1 MEISFSAGK
10 DNKYLSAFCFRK
22 LKLGSM
28 NYIKHLNAFFTTI
41 RNDNRLTT
49 SHISLYL
56 ALFQYWNY
64 NRFQNPFIVYR
75 ENIMQLS
82 KIGSRNTYHKCI
94 RELHLA
100 RYIAYHPAPTK
111 FLPVKISILPLHNNE
126 NDDNNT
132 SVQLD
137 IFGIKNE
144 SGNIPELNKDS
155 IDLDTVPVP
164 KERQNIKPNSIKQRE
179 TPAHT
184 IFNRNKKI
192 QEAVNNLAQDTN
204 PVPQLKEI
212 ESYFAEKKYTPAE
225 ARKFFHHYKAIGWK
239 IQGHTP
245 IEDWKALVEKWME
258 NAKHWPAA
266 LQQEHSP
273 KTGNEINNLY
283 KSYCSGE
290 KVFSYITSEHFDQ
303 LNLTLAEETILQAR
317 TERIS
322 QLSGSNQ
329 YSLSQL
335 WQAYLTND
343 PGNQLVIN
351 DNSNIITFAKRI
363 TVIKHFHQLRQ
374 SGKTTLD

>member
-1 MEISFSAGK
+1 
-10 DNKYLSAFCFRK
+10 
-22 LKLGSM
+22 M
-28 NYIKHLNAFFTTI
+28 NYIKHLNAFFTII

-56 ALFQYWNY
+56 ALFQYWNF
-64 NRFQNPFIVYR
+64 NRFQNPFTVYR

-111 FLPVKISILPLHNNE
+111 FLPVKISILSLQNS
-126 NDDNNT
+126 DSTDNNT
-132 SVQLD
+132 GMQLD

-144 SGNIPELNKDS
+144 PGNMPELNNDS
-155 IDLDTVPVP
+155 TDFDTVPVP

-184 IFNRNKKI
+184 IFDRNKKI
-192 QEAVNNLAQDTN
+192 QEAVNDLAQDTK
-204 PVPQLKEI
+204 PMPQLKEI
-212 ESYFAEKKYTPAE
+212 ESYFAEKNYTAAE

-266 LQQEHSP
+266 TQQEQLP
-273 KTGNEINNLY
+273 RTENEINKLY
-283 KSYCSGE
+283 NSYCSGE
-290 KVFSYITSEHFDQ
+290 KIFLQLKSEHFDQ
-303 LNLTLAEETILQAR
+303 LGLTLAEETIQQAH
-317 TERIS
+317 TERIN
-322 QLSGSNQ
+322 QLAGSNQ

-343 PGNQLVIN
+343 PANQLVVT
-351 DNSNIITFAKRI
+351 DSPNIISLAKRI
-363 TVIKHFHQLRQ
+363 TVIKHFHKLRQ
-374 SGKTTLD
+374 AGKTTLD